1 MGKKALI
8 ITTGAVIVALGLVAS
23 PLLFCKSKTADK
35 LNAYIKGTETF
46 TEKEVE
52 LLDMDGNGKIDRM
65 DWVKAKYASMFGGDN
80 ASVQVYA
87 PVETYVKLLGR
98 TYYHEESKTT
108 WCSLSGTGIAFTFT
122 GKQCALTLVGDT
134 QHTGGETNAAR
145 YAIYLNDA
153 LVTEAQLTTPVLEI
167 EVLNSDTVQQAE
179 VRVVKLSE
187 AANSSF
193 GIRDI
198 VVDAEEPIV
207 PIAAKAHTIEF
218 IGDSITCGYGVD
230 LEETGGGFKTL
241 TENVTRTYA
250 YQTALALDADYSM
263 VSYSGH
269 GILSGY
275 TGNGQCNT
283 SALVPPLYD
292 KFGFSYG
299 RLESGEQPQ
308 DIAWAFETEPSLIVI
323 NLGTNDASYT
333 GTDSTKM
340 KEYAAAYVA
349 FLKDV
354 RAKNP
359 NAPILCTLGIM
370 GTTLCEAMELAV
382 SDYTAETGDMNINSM
397 RFEVQSAED
406 GYAVDWHPTA
416 ATHNKAAEKLTGFI
430 REWLGW

>member
-1 MGKKALI
+1 MNKKVLI
-8 ITTGAVIVALGLVAS
+8 ISCVAAAAALAIAAS
-23 PLLFCKSKTADK
+23 PLLIGSSATVNRLDSYLSGA
-35 LNAYIKGTETF
+35 ETL

-52 LLDMDGNGKIDRM
+52 VLDMDNNGKIDRM
-65 DWVKAKYASMFGGDN
+65 DWIRAKYAAVFGGDA

-87 PVETYVKLLGR
+87 PVEAYVKLLGR
-98 TYYHEESKTT
+98 TYHHEESKTT

-122 GKQCALTLVGDT
+122 GKQCSLTLAGDT

-145 YAIYLNDA
+145 YAVYLNDK
-153 LVTEAQLTTPVLEI
+153 LVTDAQLTAPSLEI
-167 EVLNSDTVQQAE
+167 EVLNADTVQTAE

-187 AANSSF
+187 SGNSAL

-198 VVDAEEPIV
+198 VVDAEEPIAPV
-207 PIAAKAHTIEF
+207 AAKARTIEF

-263 VSYSGH
+263 VSFSGH

-275 TGNGQCNT
+275 TGNGQLN
-283 SALVPPLYD
+283 ANQLVPPLYD
-292 KFGFSYG
+292 KIGSSYG
-299 RLESGEQPQ
+299 RFEDGMQPQ
-308 DIAWAFETEPSLIVI
+308 DIAWDFDTEPSLIVI

-333 GTDSTKM
+333 GSDGTRM
-340 KEYAAAYVA
+340 KEYAAAYVT

-354 RAKNP
+354 RSKNP

-382 SDYTAETGDMNINSM
+382 SDYTAETGDTDINSM

>member
-1 MGKKALI
+1 MKKKVLI
-8 ITTGAVIVALGLVAS
+8 FSGIAAAAVLAAAAI
-23 PLLFCKSKTADK
+23 PLAVTDNAAIQKM
-35 LNAYIKGTETF
+35 NAYLNGEITL
-46 TEKEVE
+46 TEKEAEV
-52 LLDMDGNGKIDRM
+52 LDLDVNGTINRM
-65 DWVKAKYASMFGGDN
+65 DWLKAKYSAVFGRNGQN
-80 ASVQVYA
+80 ISVYA
-87 PVETYVKLLGR
+87 PVEENVKLLGR

-108 WCSLSGTGIAFTFT
+108 WCSLSGTGVHFLMN
-122 GKQCALTLVGDT
+122 GSKCSVTLVGDS

-145 YAIYLNDA
+145 YAVYLDGA
-153 LVTEAQLTTPVLEI
+153 LWKDAQLTTPTLDLEI
-167 EVLNSDTVQQAE
+167 LNESADAAHE
-179 VRVVKLSE
+179 IRIVKLSE
-187 AANSSF
+187 SGNSAL

-198 VVDAEEPIV
+198 MVDGNSPIIPV
-207 PIAAKAHTIEF
+207 AAKAHTIEF

-263 VSYSGH
+263 VSFSGH

-275 TGNGQCNT
+275 TGNGQMNVNQ
-283 SALVPPLYD
+283 LVPPLYD
-292 KFGFSYG
+292 KLGSSYG
-299 RLESGEQPQ
+299 RFEGDMQPQ
-308 DIAWAFETEPSLIVI
+308 NVTWDFKKEPSLIVI

-333 GTDSTKM
+333 GGDGTRM

-370 GTTLCEAMELAV
+370 GTTLCDAMELAV
-382 SDYTAETGDMNINSM
+382 ADYTAETGDTNISSM
-397 RFEVQSAED
+397 RFEQQSAED

-416 ATHNKAAEKLTGFI
+416 ATHNKAAEKLTEYI
-430 REWLGW
+430 RSWLGW